1 MAPPAGRPPKDRFE
15 RRSGRTVRYN
25 YFKTLEARAQQG
37 PVEGSRDR
45 PPRVEGRSSDSDRS
59 RTKKKSMD
67 TMLTSASEASVLA
80 TSVRPVGP
88 IGATLAKSS
97 RSRRSKKS
105 KGYDY
110 NPTRLYDDAS
120 EKIRERARKKV
131 QRRREAER
139 VHDDYNHHVEVL
151 KKEMEE
157 LDDNKKEYYA
167 RKKKARAEVLKRGHK
182 YARVIQAFYRPL
194 LEKKHA
200 GAKKIQARA
209 RGRLVRKERAA
220 VAIQCATRQRF
231 ARAKVSRGRSAVK
244 IQSVA
249 RSRRARKTYGRK
261 LEARRALVWA
271 QKRKAA
277 RNIQRVVRGNAS
289 RRNVNKMRAAA
300 RAKKSAASSKAQ
312 QRLRGTAPSKK
323 SPRLSQRGGTL
334 EFMPSLRK
342 SAQAR
347 GSKDWRHAVINLFE
361 AFERS
366 DKGSVSS
373 CDHGFD
379 DAPGVAS
386 DGDGSDI
393 DDYIPVVGN
402 TRNVGASALGSRSPA
417 DSSADF
423 DDIPTLEVSTGVSD
437 RRSGAP
443 KTLETLNTG
452 DAARGKFE
460 MRSNMLYDSDDDD
473 DEDGD
478 GLDGILDFLKKPK
491 ANEAE
496 AQHAALPAGALF
508 SSLTMTRV
516 TRVMSGSTMVSLL
529 PAGATSRSAWG
540 RRGKQCCAAAE
551 SNGGGWRAR
560 SRRLCGRYFRR

>member
-1 MAPPAGRPPKDRFE
+1 M
-15 RRSGRTVRYN
+15 
-25 YFKTLEARAQQG
+25 
-37 PVEGSRDR
+37 
-45 PPRVEGRSSDSDRS
+45 
-59 RTKKKSMD
+59 
-67 TMLTSASEASVLA
+67 
-80 TSVRPVGP
+80 
-88 IGATLAKSS
+88 
-97 RSRRSKKS
+97 
-105 KGYDY
+105 
-110 NPTRLYDDAS
+110 
-120 EKIRERARKKV
+120 
-131 QRRREAER
+131 
-139 VHDDYNHHVEVL
+139 
-151 KKEMEE
+151 
-157 LDDNKKEYYA
+157 
-167 RKKKARAEVLKRGHK
+167 LKRGHK

-249 RSRRARKTYGRK
+249 RSRRVRKTYGRK

-347 GSKDWRHAVINLFE
+347 GSKTGGT
-361 AFERS
+361 RS
-366 DKGSVSS
+366 STSS
-373 CDHGFD
+373 KPSNARTKAASRLVTTGFD
-379 DAPGVAS
+379 DAHGVAS

-496 AQHAALPAGALF
+496 AQHAAPPRGGLVQQFDDDAGY
-508 SSLTMTRV
+508 SSDEWEHDGVASPR
-516 TRVMSGSTMVSLL
+516 GSHKPVGMGTPRQAV
-529 PAGATSRSAWG
+529 AA
-540 RRGKQCCAAAE
+540 AAAE
-551 SNGGGWRAR
+551 SNGADGER
-560 SRRLCGRYFRR
+560 GRGDFADDISEDSLGLDEIAL